1 MKTGVTM
8 RYSENVRENFIWCIE
23 HDIPTCQLSIPLDMQ
38 TDEHIR
44 NIRALCAET
53 GMTIT
58 ALIGNYSGPKTYNF
72 RFGPATLGLV
82 PAAYRGQRFDDMMK
96 NAETANA
103 LEVPDVCAHM
113 GFIPENP
120 GDPAYTEFLAAMFNL
135 ANGYKKLG
143 IGLNFE
149 TGQET
154 PVALLRVFGDLQAE
168 NLGLNY
174 DPANLL
180 MYGKA
185 NPIDAL
191 DMVGSYIR
199 GVHAKD
205 GLYPTD
211 GYTLGKETR
220 LGDGLVNFPV
230 FVAKLKS
237 IGYDGALT
245 IEREISG
252 EQQREDVLHANRMLL
267 ELINA

>member
-1 MKTGVTM
+1 MKTGVVL
-8 RYSENVRENFIWCIE
+8 RYSETLRENFTWCVE
-23 HDIPTCQLSIPLDMQ
+23 HDIPTCQLSIPLDQQ
-38 TDEHIR
+38 TPETIADV
-44 NIRALCAET
+44 RALCAGT
-53 GMTIT
+53 GMEIT
-58 ALIGNYSGPKTYNF
+58 ALVGNYGGPHVYNF
-72 RFGPATLGLV
+72 RLGPQTLGVV
-82 PAAYRGQRFDDMMK
+82 PTAYREERLKELLK
-96 NAETANA
+96 NAETASA
-103 LEVPDVCAHM
+103 LEVPAVCTHM

-120 GDPAYTEFLAAMFNL
+120 ADPLYDQFLIATYTLAA
-135 ANGYKKLG
+135 GYRRLG
-143 IGLNFE
+143 VGLNFE

-154 PVALLRVFGDLQAE
+154 PVALLRVFGDLKAG

-191 DMVGSYIR
+191 DMVGQYVR

-211 GYTLGKETR
+211 GYSLGKETR
-220 LGDGLVNFPV
+220 LGDGRVNFPA
-230 FVAKLKS
+230 FVAKLKE

-252 EQQREDVLHANRMLL
+252 AQQREDVLHANRMLL
-267 ELINA
+267 DLIG